1 LGPELRRSFEVG
13 INLDVLTDTV
23 GVAKSRR
30 IRSGGHRSFLADAA
44 ARLSDYEV
52 GLSFPSNR
60 GGFLYV
66 AGWPGVILA

>member
-30 IRSGGHRSFLADAA
+30 IRSGGHRSFPADAA

-52 GLSFPSNR
+52 GHSDSWLQSLTKRYR
-60 GGFLYV
+60 GRS
-66 AGWPGVILA
+66 IS